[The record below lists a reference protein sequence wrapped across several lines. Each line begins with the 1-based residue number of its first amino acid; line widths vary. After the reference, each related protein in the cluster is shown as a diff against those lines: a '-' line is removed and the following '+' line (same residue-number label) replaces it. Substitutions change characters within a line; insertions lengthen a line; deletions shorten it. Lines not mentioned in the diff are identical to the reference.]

1 MKRFENKNSDR
12 GQDRGGDFGERG
24 GERRSFQKR
33 KGCRF
38 CTEPGFMIDYK
49 DKATLSSFITER
61 AKIVPRRISG
71 LCAAHQRELGVAIK
85 RSRHLAYLLYTSVQN

>member
-1 MKRFENKNSDR
+1 L
-12 GQDRGGDFGERG
+12 
-24 GERRSFQKR
+24 
-33 KGCRF
+33 
-38 CTEPGFMIDYK
+38 IDYK
-49 DKATLSSFITER
+49 DKPTLSSFITER